1 MQGMKVYRVI
11 RFVASFALLI
21 ASVVWSVA
29 QTMEPDLSAY
39 MAARTAPLSA
49 SQRRIASSLRATAA
63 LVAQHGAR
71 AVNTTLTRTLRLSSE
86 GVVDVYIHTYVLTQ
100 AEIQSLQDHGVHIYR
115 AEAQFRTVYAAIA
128 LDALETIAAL
138 PFVRWIGLPS
148 YSVLRTG
155 SVTSAGDGV
164 LRAAEARATFGI
176 DGSGVR
182 VGIISDSFG
191 DFQTAVTSGDLPSDV
206 IILPGGD
213 VFSGTNE
220 GRAMAEII
228 HDLAPGATLLF
239 YTGFQTNLDMVRAI
253 QALTAAGA
261 HIIVDDIGFFTEPV
275 FEDGPVAQAVQEAMA
290 QGIVYVTAA
299 GNEALQHYRAFYKE
313 FDPNDG
319 NPEVNLHDFGQGDA
333 AMAVTVNPA
342 SEFLLILQWPDP
354 FDGSAN
360 TADYD
365 LLVFDANGRP
375 VALSTE
381 DQLNSNAP
389 PLEGV
394 QVSNTTNRPVTV
406 QVQINRVAGP
416 ALPLVLNFSVAGTP
430 LEHNVVSD
438 SVFGHPCVPDVL
450 AVGAIWAHEP
460 GFDAIEAFSSRGP
473 CELFFPTYAV
483 YTKPD
488 IIAAD
493 GVQTSLPGFQPF
505 FGTSAAAPHV
515 AAIAAL
521 LMDAAGGPGVLSNTQ
536 IAHII
541 RLTARD
547 RGTPEHDNTFGHGA
561 IDAVAAAMA
570 VQELLAGS
578 NSPPQSTI
586 DAPATNLVIVPG
598 ASVVFQGTCTDAEN
612 NGPFT
617 VTWDFGGVAPV
628 SNLEDAGAIVFPN
641 PGVFPIVF
649 TCVDAAGAADPSPAV
664 RTITVNQAPGGAILS
679 PSMASTVPLG
689 GSVDFTGACSDAED
703 DAPFTFLWF
712 FGGGADIASST
723 QQNPRSVRFN
733 SLGTF
738 LITLI
743 CTDALGLM
751 DPLPATVQIQVTSG
765 GGGGGGG
772 GGCTMLPGSAQ
783 APAAFLAA
791 GGNIL
796 LPVVALFLLRV
807 WSCSRARHTAQHGK
821 RLALPHRSQYPMCR
835 PPPEEHCS

>member
-1 MQGMKVYRVI
+1 MKVHRVI
-11 RFVASFALLI
+11 HIVASFALFI
-21 ASVVWSVA
+21 ASVVWGVA
-29 QTMEPDLSAY
+29 HVTAWDLSAY

-49 SQRRIASSLRATAA
+49 SQRRIASPLRAAAA
-63 LVAQHGAR
+63 LVARHGTP
-71 AVNTTLTRTLRLSSE
+71 AVSSMMTRTLRLSDE
-86 GVVDVYIHTYVLTQ
+86 GIVDVYVHTYVLTQ
-100 AEIQSLQDHGVHIYR
+100 AEIHTLQQHGVHIYR
-115 AEAQFRTVYAAIA
+115 AEAQFRMVHAAIA
-128 LDALETIAAL
+128 LNALETVAAL
-138 PFVRWIGLPS
+138 PFVHWIGLPS
-148 YSVLRTG
+148 YSALRTG

-176 DGSGVR
+176 DGSGVQ

-191 DFQTAVTSGDLPSDV
+191 DFQDAVASGDLPPAVV
-206 IILPGGD
+206 IPPGGD
-213 VFSGTNE
+213 VFPGRDE

-228 HDLAPGATLLF
+228 HDLAPGAALLF
-239 YTGFQTNLDMVRAI
+239 YTGFSTNLDMVRAI
-253 QALTAAGA
+253 QTLTAAGA
-261 HIIVDDIGFFTEPV
+261 HIIVDDLGFFTEPV
-275 FEDGPVAQAVQEAMA
+275 FEHGPVAQAVQEAIA
-290 QGIVYVTAA
+290 QGVVYVTAT
-299 GNEALQHYRAFYKE
+299 GNEALQHYRASYKE

-319 NPEVNLHDFGQGDA
+319 NPEINLHDFGPGDA
-333 AMAVTVNPA
+333 TMAVTIDPA
-342 SEFLLILQWPDP
+342 SELLLILQWPDP

-365 LLVFDANGRP
+365 LLVFDTAGRAI
-375 VALSTE
+375 ALSTE

-394 QVSNTTNRPVTV
+394 QVNNPTPSRMTV

-430 LEHNVVSD
+430 QEHNVVSG
-438 SVFGHPCVPDVL
+438 SVFGHPCVPEAL
-450 AVGAIWAHEP
+450 AVGAIWANDP

-483 YTKPD
+483 HTKPD
-488 IIAAD
+488 IVAAD

-521 LMDAAGGPGVLSNTQ
+521 LIDAAGGPGMLSNTQ

-541 RLTARD
+541 RLAARD
-547 RGTPEHDNTFGHGA
+547 RGIPEHDNTFGHGA
-561 IDAVAAAMA
+561 VDTVAAVMA
-570 VQELLAGS
+570 VQALLAGS

-617 VTWDFGGVAPV
+617 VLWDFGGVAPV

-641 PGVFPIVF
+641 AGVFPVSF
-649 TCVDAAGAADPSPAV
+649 TCVDAAGVPDPSPAT
-664 RTITVNQAPGGAILS
+664 RTITVNQAPGGMILS
-679 PSMASTVPLG
+679 PSVESTVAVG
-689 GSVDFTGACSDAED
+689 SSVDFTGMCSDAED
-703 DAPFTFLWF
+703 DAPFAFLWF

-733 SLGTF
+733 SMGTF

-743 CTDALGLM
+743 CTDALGLI

-765 GGGGGGG
+765 GEGGGGGGG
-772 GGCTMLPGSAQ
+772 GGCAMLPGGVP

-791 GGNIL
+791 FGNIL
-796 LPVVALFLLRV
+796 LPVVALCLIRGWFFY
-807 WSCSRARHTAQHGK
+807 RARRAAKHRRSVRAAGPQEAGR
-821 RLALPHRSQYPMCR
+821 RLSNR
-835 PPPEEHCS
+835 P